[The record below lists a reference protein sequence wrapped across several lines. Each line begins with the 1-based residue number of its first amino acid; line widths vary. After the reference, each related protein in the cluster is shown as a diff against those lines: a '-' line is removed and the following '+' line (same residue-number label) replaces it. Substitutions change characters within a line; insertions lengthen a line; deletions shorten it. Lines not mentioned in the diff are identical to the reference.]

1 VLTEALMQRAGE
13 VKNEVLRGVYRDS
26 VELMQ
31 ITERLKATPGVIDAA
46 VVMGTDLNKKLLRE
60 AGLLTPDGE
69 RAGPNDLVIAVRAL
83 EETSRFIGLAKE
95 MLEGLSLQR
104 AGRYKSI
111 EDALASNP
119 DIRLAVISVP
129 GRHVEGLARKLI
141 ERNVNLFIF
150 SDHVP
155 LEVEIELKRMALERG
170 LLVMGPDAGT
180 SIVEGVG
187 LGFANRV
194 RRGQIGLVGSTGSGL
209 QEVTTVLDGM
219 GLGVSNAIG
228 VGGRDLKD
236 QVGGMMTVQA
246 LRMLQNDPETEVIAV
261 ISKSPG
267 PSAVS
272 KLAEFVRKEIR
283 KPVVFCL
290 LGLESRNLGGVK
302 NVPTLTSLAIEL
314 ARAVDESV
322 AQRQLD
328 RIHDFIDSV
337 KGRVSGGDGFV
348 RALYCGGTLATE
360 TIELLCGAGLKVR
373 SNVEHKC
380 AELLHASEAA
390 GHSVID
396 YGAEEFTEG
405 RPHPII
411 DPSLRNG
418 RASEELRRP
427 EVKSVIIDVVAGTGA
442 PADLIERTVK
452 ALDIDGTHAE
462 KLVVRYVG
470 TPSDPQSSDL
480 PKLEKTG
487 AIIAPTNAIAAITA
501 VYMLTGQEGLVHE
514 LLRKFVIGQGR

>member
-1 VLTEALMQRAGE
+1 MQRTGE

-31 ITERLKATPGVIDAA
+31 ITERLKTMPGVLDAA
-46 VVMGTDLNKKLLRE
+46 VVSGTDLNKKLLRE
-60 AGLLTPDGE
+60 AGLLTLEGE

-83 EETSRFIGLAKE
+83 EDASRFVGLARE
-95 MLEGLSLQR
+95 MLEGLSQQR
-104 AGRYKSI
+104 TGRYRSV
-111 EDALASNP
+111 EDALAYHP

-129 GRHVEGLARKLI
+129 GRYVEDLARKLI

-155 LEVEIELKRMALERG
+155 LEVEIDLKRRALEKG

-180 SIVEGVG
+180 SIIDGVG
-187 LGFANRV
+187 LGFANKV
-194 RRGQIGLVGSTGSGL
+194 RRGPVGLVGSTGSGL

-219 GLGVSNAIG
+219 GLGISHAIG

-236 QVGGMMTVQA
+236 QVGGIMTMQA

-267 PSAVS
+267 PSAVNR
-272 KLAEFVRKEIR
+272 LVEFVRKEVR
-283 KPVVFCL
+283 KPVIFCM
-290 LGLESRNLGGVK
+290 LGLDSRNLGGLK
-302 NVPTLTSLAIEL
+302 NAPTLTSLALEL
-314 ARAVDESV
+314 ARAVDETV

-328 RIHDFIDSV
+328 RISDFMESV
-337 KGRVSGGDGFV
+337 KERVKVGDGLV

-360 TIELLCGAGLKVR
+360 TIELLCAAGLKVG
-373 SNVEHKC
+373 SNIEHRC
-380 AELLHASEAA
+380 AEFLRPAEVA
-390 GHSVID
+390 GHLVID

-418 RASEELRRP
+418 RASEELGRH
-427 EVKSVIIDVVAGTGA
+427 EVKSVIIDVIAGTGA
-442 PADLIERTVK
+442 PADLIERT
-452 ALDIDGTHAE
+452 LRILGTDGLQAE

-470 TPSDPQSSDL
+470 TSSDHQSSDL
-480 PKLEKTG
+480 SRLERSG
-487 AIIAPTNAIAAITA
+487 AIIAPTNAIAALTSIF
-501 VYMLTGQEGLVHE
+501 MITGQTGLIE
-514 LLRKFVIGQGR
+514 DLLRKYVIVAGG

>member
-1 VLTEALMQRAGE
+1 MQRTGE

-31 ITERLKATPGVIDAA
+31 ITERLKTMPGVLDAA
-46 VVMGTDLNKKLLRE
+46 VVSGTDLNKKLLRE
-60 AGLLTPDGE
+60 AGLLTLEGE

-83 EETSRFIGLAKE
+83 EDATRFVGLARE
-95 MLEGLSLQR
+95 MLEGLSQQL
-104 AGRYKSI
+104 AGRYRSV
-111 EDALASNP
+111 EDALASHP
-119 DIRLAVISVP
+119 DIRLAAISVP
-129 GRHVEGLARKLI
+129 GRYVEGLARKLI

-155 LEVEIELKRMALERG
+155 LEVEIDLKRRALERG

-180 SIVEGVG
+180 SIIDGVG

-194 RRGQIGLVGSTGSGL
+194 RRGPVGLVGSTGSGL

-219 GLGVSNAIG
+219 GLGISHAIG

-236 QVGGMMTVQA
+236 QVGGIMTVQA

-272 KLAEFVRKEIR
+272 KVVEFVRKEVR
-283 KPVVFCL
+283 KPVIFCL
-290 LGLESRNLGGVK
+290 LGLDSRDLGGLK
-302 NVPTLTSLAIEL
+302 NVPTLTALALEL
-314 ARAVDESV
+314 ARAMDETV

-328 RIHDFIDSV
+328 RIYGFMESV
-337 KGRVSGGDGFV
+337 KERVKVGDGLV

-360 TIELLCGAGLKVR
+360 TIELLCAAGLKVR
-373 SNVEHKC
+373 SNIEHRC
-380 AELLHASEAA
+380 AESLSPAEAA
-390 GHSVID
+390 GHLVID

-418 RASEELRRP
+418 RASEELRRS
-427 EVKSVIIDVVAGTGA
+427 EVKSVIIDVIAGTGA
-442 PADLIERTVK
+442 PADLIERT
-452 ALDIDGTHAE
+452 LRILGTDGPQAE

-470 TPSDPQSSDL
+470 TSSDHQSSDL
-480 PKLEKTG
+480 PRLEKSG
-487 AIIAPTNAIAAITA
+487 AIIAPTNAIAALTSI
-501 VYMLTGQEGLVHE
+501 YMITGQTGLVE
-514 LLRKFVIGQGR
+514 DLLRKYIIVEGR

>member
-1 VLTEALMQRAGE
+1 MQGTGE
-13 VKNEVLRGVYRDS
+13 VKNEVLKGVYRDS

-31 ITERLKATPGVIDAA
+31 ITERLKAMRGVIDAA

-60 AGLLTPDGE
+60 VGLLTPEGE
-69 RAGPNDLVIAVRAL
+69 RAGPNDLVIALRAL
-83 EETSRFIGLAKE
+83 EEASKFIGLARE
-95 MLEGLSLQR
+95 MIEGLSQQR
-104 AGRYKSI
+104 AGRYRSI

-119 DIRLAVISVP
+119 DIKLAVISVP
-129 GRHVEGLARKLI
+129 GRYVEGLARELI
-141 ERNVNLFIF
+141 ERNINLFIF

-155 LEVEIELKRMALERG
+155 LEVEIELKRKALERG

-180 SIVEGVG
+180 SILEGVG

-272 KLAEFVRKEIR
+272 KVVEFVKKEVR
-283 KPVVFCL
+283 KPVIFCL
-290 LGLESRNLGGVK
+290 LGLDSRDLGGLK
-302 NVPTLTSLAIEL
+302 NVPTLTSLALEL
-314 ARAVDESV
+314 ARAFDESV

-328 RIHDFIDSV
+328 RFSNFVDSV
-337 KGRVSGGDGFV
+337 KERVRGGDGFV

-373 SNVEHKC
+373 SNIEHRC
-380 AELLHASEAA
+380 AELLRAAEAA
-390 GHSVID
+390 GHLVID

-411 DPSLRNG
+411 DPSLRNS

-427 EVKSVIIDVVAGTGA
+427 EVKLVIIDVVAGTGA
-442 PADLIERTVK
+442 PADLIERTIKV
-452 ALDIDGTHAE
+452 LRIDGLHVE

-480 PKLEKTG
+480 PRLEKSG
-487 AIIAPTNAIAAITA
+487 AIIAPTNAIAAITS
-501 VYMLTGQEGLVHE
+501 VHMLTGQTGLVEE
-514 LLRKFVIGQGR
+514 LLMKYIIRSGR

>member
-1 VLTEALMQRAGE
+1 MAPMQKTGE
-13 VKNEVLRGVYRDS
+13 VKNEVLKGVYRDS

-31 ITERLKATPGVIDAA
+31 ITERLKAMPGVVDAA
-46 VVMGTDLNKKLLRE
+46 VVSGTELNKKLLRE
-60 AGLLTPDGE
+60 AGLLTTEGE

-83 EETSRFIGLAKE
+83 GEASNFIGLARE
-95 MLEGLSLQR
+95 MLEGLSQER
-104 AGRYKSI
+104 EGRYRSI
-111 EDALASNP
+111 EEALASNP
-119 DIRLAVISVP
+119 DIRLAAISVP
-129 GRHVEGLARKLI
+129 GRYVEGLARRLI

-155 LEVEIELKRMALERG
+155 LEVEIDLKRRAIEKG

-180 SIVEGVG
+180 SIIDGVG
-187 LGFANRV
+187 FGFANKI

-219 GLGVSNAIG
+219 GLGVSSAIG

-246 LRMLQNDPETEVIAV
+246 LRTLQNDPETEVIAV

-267 PSAVS
+267 PSAVRN
-272 KLAEFVRKEIR
+272 LVEFVKKEVR
-283 KPVVFCL
+283 KPVVLCL
-290 LGLESRNLGGVK
+290 LGLDSKDLGGLK
-302 NVPTLTSLAIEL
+302 NVPTLTSLALEL
-314 ARAVDESV
+314 ARVADESV

-328 RIHDFIDSV
+328 RIYDFMESV
-337 KGRVSGGDGFV
+337 KGRVGGGDGFA

-360 TIELLCGAGLKVR
+360 TVDLLCAAGLKVR
-373 SNVEHKC
+373 SNIEHRC
-380 AELLHASEAA
+380 AEPLRA
-390 GHSVID
+390 GESAWHLVID

-427 EVKSVIIDVVAGTGA
+427 EVISVIIDVIAGTGA
-442 PADLIERTVK
+442 PADLIDRT
-452 ALDIDGTHAE
+452 LRILGTDRQLAE

-470 TPSDPQSSDL
+470 TQSDHQSSDL
-480 PKLEKTG
+480 PKLEESG
-487 AIIAPTNAIAAITA
+487 AIIAPSNAVAALA
-501 VYMLTGQEGLVHE
+501 SVYMLTGQSGLVE
-514 LLRKFVIGQGR
+514 DLLRRYIIGAGR

>member
-1 VLTEALMQRAGE
+1 
-13 VKNEVLRGVYRDS
+13 
-26 VELMQ
+26 
-31 ITERLKATPGVIDAA
+31 
-46 VVMGTDLNKKLLRE
+46 
-60 AGLLTPDGE
+60 
-69 RAGPNDLVIAVRAL
+69 
-83 EETSRFIGLAKE
+83 
-95 MLEGLSLQR
+95 
-104 AGRYKSI
+104 
-111 EDALASNP
+111 
-119 DIRLAVISVP
+119 
-129 GRHVEGLARKLI
+129 
-141 ERNVNLFIF
+141 
-150 SDHVP
+150 
-155 LEVEIELKRMALERG
+155 
-170 LLVMGPDAGT
+170 
-180 SIVEGVG
+180 
-187 LGFANRV
+187 
-194 RRGQIGLVGSTGSGL
+194 
-209 QEVTTVLDGM
+209 
-219 GLGVSNAIG
+219 
-228 VGGRDLKD
+228 
-236 QVGGMMTVQA
+236 MMTVQA
-246 LRMLQNDPETEVIAV
+246 LKMLQNDPETEVIAV

-427 EVKSVIIDVVAGTGA
+427 EVKSVIIEVVAGTGA

-452 ALDIDGTHAE
+452 ALEIDGTHAE

>member
-1 VLTEALMQRAGE
+1 MQKAGE
-13 VKNEVLRGVYRDS
+13 VRNEVLKGFYRDS

-31 ITERLKATPGVIDAA
+31 ITERLKAMPGVVDAA

-60 AGLLTPDGE
+60 AGLLTPEGE
-69 RAGPNDLVIAVRAL
+69 LAGPNDLVIALRAL
-83 EETSRFIGLAKE
+83 DNASRLIVLAKE
-95 MLEGLSLQR
+95 MVEEMGQYR

-119 DIRLAVISVP
+119 DIKLAVISVP
-129 GRHVEGLARKLI
+129 GKYVEGLARKLI
-141 ERNVNLFIF
+141 ERDVNLFIF

-219 GLGVSNAIG
+219 GLGISNAIG

-236 QVGGMMTVQA
+236 QVGGMMTMQA
-246 LRMLQNDPETEVIAV
+246 LRMLQNDPETELIAV

-267 PSAVS
+267 RSAVS
-272 KLAEFVRKEIR
+272 KLVEFVRKEVR
-283 KPVVFCL
+283 KPVIFCL
-290 LGLESRNLGGVK
+290 LGLDSSDLGGLK
-302 NVPTLTSLAIEL
+302 NVPTLTSLALEL
-314 ARAVDESV
+314 AREVDESL

-328 RIHDFIDSV
+328 RIFDFLDSI
-337 KGRVSGGDGFV
+337 KEKKRGGDGFV

-360 TIELLCGAGLKVR
+360 TIELLCGAGLEVR
-373 SNVEHKC
+373 SNVEHRC
-380 AELLHASEAA
+380 ADPLHGAEAA
-390 GHSVID
+390 GNLVID

-411 DPSLRNG
+411 DPSLRNR

-427 EVKSVIIDVVAGTGA
+427 EVKSVVIDIVAGTGA
-442 PADLIERTVK
+442 PVDLIERTLK
-452 ALDIDGTHAE
+452 LLDGEVNLAE
-462 KLVVRYVG
+462 KLVVRYIG
-470 TPSDPQSSDL
+470 TSSDPQSFDL
-480 PKLEKTG
+480 PKLEKNG
-487 AIIAPTNAIAAITA
+487 AIIAPTNALAAIA
-501 VYMLTGQEGLVHE
+501 SVLMLTGQTRLVE
-514 LLRKFVIGQGR
+514 DLTRKYIIGNDR